1 MNEDDLKLLSSD
13 DLGKLEETV
22 KRIKTELLGMAAA
35 TKSVADGTKDLND
48 IIKKLEPPAKSDL
61 EKSLEEF
68 EVFQQKRA
76 KKAEEYNKKIAALQA
91 ASKPGEE
98 GKDYSAQIAQ
108 AEKQRDT
115 ALAALDNAEKGKND
129 ILYKAYQDTSKMS
142 ILGMREL
149 TSEAETALAT
159 LQGGTYDEKNLFGM
173 SEAQFNNIR
182 NNVKEFDDFKKKV
195 TDLRTATDKAE
206 TGFNKMGV
214 GIKKVFSAGSDT
226 KQLTEGLGEIT
237 TGLTSATE
245 MGKLFGNSLTSLGGL
260 SGSKELKKA
269 GEAINSVMEVAS
281 STMKGA
287 TTGAAFGPAG
297 AIVGAGVGMLTSVTK
312 IFGEN
317 KKQRELLKK
326 QLKENKEKELFAE
339 LDINRLYRERYEW
352 SKKIGEST
360 LTNIARQGQE
370 LKRQSAANQQE
381 QDELWAKLSGTK
393 YNANEY
399 FKKTGLFGWG
409 KGKIV
414 VDWELLGDKS
424 WEEIEHLAAAGK
436 LSEEGQKYY
445 EALKKAREEGKAL
458 ADREVQYLENVRQEL
473 TGTTYDSLVSSIVD
487 GFKAGKQSAADFADT
502 FEKLMKTAV
511 AASLQRFVDDSMR
524 GWYEEWSALS
534 ENGLTEDEIAYLQ
547 RKYNDI
553 IDSTARKKEELEEIT
568 GVGVS
573 DSGGNSPRSSSG
585 GFGSMSQDTA
595 DELNGRFSALQMSA
609 INLEQSSLVRNE
621 QLSAIG
627 LDTSLMRT
635 NLSLLTFSIDEIKEI
650 NRVSMNHLYKIEKNT
665 ALLRETNSLLTKVA
679 THTARL

>member
-1 MNEDDLKLLSSD
+1 MNEDDLKLSP
-13 DLGKLEETV
+13 LGDEQKLTEQFRKV
-22 KRIKTELLGMAAA
+22 KELMDSLA
-35 TKSVADGTKDLND
+35 TASKSVADEAKKLNEAIVGIDTKNLKYASDKLNEIFDLSSKKGLEGIRGLQKEAEALFEYVKNGTFSEDNSFS
-48 IIKKLEPPAKSDL
+48 IKEEDFNRLKESSKEMDEFAKQIGKMQSEGDKLEPA
-61 EKSLEEF
+61 F
-68 EVFQQKRA
+68 AR
-76 KKAEEYNKKIAALQA
+76 
-91 ASKPGEE
+91 
-98 GKDYSAQIAQ
+98 
-108 AEKQRDT
+108 
-115 ALAALDNAEKGKND
+115 
-129 ILYKAYQDTSKMS
+129 
-142 ILGMREL
+142 LG
-149 TSEAETALAT
+149 
-159 LQGGTYDEKNLFGM
+159 
-173 SEAQFNNIR
+173 I
-182 NNVKEFDDFKKKV
+182 
-195 TDLRTATDKAE
+195 
-206 TGFNKMGV
+206 
-214 GIKKVFSAGSDT
+214 GIKKAFTAGNDAA
-226 KQLTEGLGEIT
+226 KLTEGLADISA
-237 TGLTSATE
+237 GLGTA
-245 MGKLFGNSLTSLGGL
+245 
-260 SGSKELKKA
+260 
-269 GEAINSVMEVAS
+269 MEVSKKFAGAIS
-281 STMKGA
+281 AIGDLTRVKALKGIGNVVTQTVNTAEETLKGA
-287 TTGAAFGPAG
+287 QSGMALGTQIGAAFGPMG
-297 AIVGAGVGMLTSVTK
+297 AAIGAGVSLVTSLGKMFGANRANRLKLRKEADAKALTAE
-312 IFGEN
+312 I
-317 KKQRELLKK
+317 
-326 QLKENKEKELFAE
+326 AE
-339 LDINRLYRERYEW
+339 LNINRIYRERYEW
-352 SKKIGEST
+352 SKKIGESN
-360 LTNIARQGQE
+360 LAHIARQGQE
-370 LKRQSAANQQE
+370 LKSQAEEN
-381 QDELWAKLSGTK
+381 ELLQKNLLEKLQGTK
-393 YNANEY
+393 FKESEE

-414 VDWELLGDKS
+414 VNWEQIGDKS
-424 WEEIEHLAAAGK
+424 WKEIETLANSGK
-436 LSEEGQKYY
+436 LSEEAQKYY
-445 EALKKAREEGKAL
+445 EALKAAREEGKAL